1 MRAVRGVDALLP
13 SNARLAG
20 WEKHNQS
27 GSNGDAGHPLVA
39 DAIWSDGNDHGVSRN
54 YAAVNGG
61 QFVVLPYGVKKF
73 VDMIAT
79 SDCHVV
85 ASDIITHEKKEAILR
100 KGEKL
105 RLDGDPAGTDRA
117 YIVEGTR

>member
-1 MRAVRGVDALLP
+1 MPGVRQAHVHAAGKLSLAHDGSPEGRA
-13 SNARLAG
+13 
-20 WEKHNQS
+20 
-27 GSNGDAGHPLVA
+27 
-39 DAIWSDGNDHGVSRN
+39 
-54 YAAVNGG
+54 AAVNGG
-61 QFVVLPYGVKKF
+61 RFVVLPYGVKKF

-85 ASDIITHEKKEAILR
+85 ASDIITHEKTEAILR